1 MFVAVATRT
10 MQGAARRAKEREQ
23 GAPAIMEPPPQRR
36 ALAVSP
42 VASNVVRFRR
52 PTIVHHTAWRMP
64 SSDQFSR
71 AKHLAFLASL
81 HIATNTPAAVL
92 ISRVAAW
99 HGFTAEQ
106 MIESHGPRARVE
118 ARIDCIVTVMQAY
131 PNLSMQRIGKI
142 FGGRDHTTILH
153 YLRKRG
159 IA

>member
-23 GAPAIMEPPPQRR
+23 GAIAIMEPPQQRR

-52 PTIVHHTAWRMP
+52 PTIVHETSWRMP
-64 SSDQFSR
+64 PSDQFSR

-81 HIATNTPAAVL
+81 HIATTTPIMAL
-92 ISRVAAW
+92 IGRVAAF
-99 HGFTAEQ
+99 HGFTTEQ
-106 MIESHGPRARVE
+106 MIQQCRKRDRVAARA
-118 ARIDCIVTVMQAY
+118 DCIAAVKSSR
-131 PNLSMQRIGKI
+131 PHLSLPQLGKI

-159 IA
+159 LA